1 MMQRLSNE
9 MRGGQRSLKSTGSRS
24 FELWFRRDRAA
35 FRPVRSRLPVGIA
48 PNNLSFHLDRLRHA
62 GLITVVRKGRWK
74 IYSARGEIMKNLLN
88 YLTDDYSPRKRV
100 LGEIN
105 DVEMWG
111 VDRLPLWSV
120 ARTRDSLA
128 GVRILTMRT
137 LFQTIRLFPLAR
149 SCHWGCQ
156 HVMPAQRITMATVPI
171 VHHTTPSGAPN
182 GV

>member
-48 PNNLSFHLDRLRHA
+48 PNNLPFHLDRLRHA

-137 LFQTIRLFPLAR
+137 LFQTIRLSP
-149 SCHWGCQ
+149 
-156 HVMPAQRITMATVPI
+156 
-171 VHHTTPSGAPN
+171 
-182 GV
+182 